1 MVTKTVNIVKLC
13 VGSEGVDHLAR
24 WQESRLRS
32 GAYPAP
38 EHVTR
43 MRPRRAME
51 VLNGGSLYWVFQG
64 LILARQRIV
73 ALEDRRGE
81 DGIMRCA
88 LVFDPKIIRTVAV
101 PRRPFQGWRYLEV
114 EESPPDLKSKK
125 PDEGTSIPT
134 DLAQSLAEIGV
145 I

>member
-1 MVTKTVNIVKLC
+1 MATKTVNIVKLC
-13 VGSEGVDHLAR
+13 VGSMGVDHLAR
-24 WQESRLRS
+24 WQAERLKS
-32 GAYPAP
+32 GAYAAP

-43 MRPRRAME
+43 MRPRRDSE

-64 LILARQRIV
+64 WILARQRIV

-88 LVFDPKIIRTVAV
+88 MIFDPEIVRTVAV

-114 EESPPDLKSKK
+114 KDSPADLSSRNREDDCL
-125 PDEGTSIPT
+125 PG